1 MNFSLVVSVFA
12 FLLSLATAE
21 SDLTSNKTTIVEFHN
36 RNQLKKLNITF
47 EAFTPRGLRV
57 IVPSIQGID
66 LFSFQAKINLPI
78 FKREDGTLVWEVINP
93 LEDNLVKEF
102 PNEQLLIGDIINF
115 WIRIQSNGVSLQS
128 ESFSHIIKELVSNTS
143 TQHSSSYS
151 GGSSFSQW
159 QTTRAP
165 IVSAFQSRTTT
176 VLPIIHARPIVSN
189 YADIPAPTIAS
200 DKQCECNEEALKD
213 VWTKMN
219 ATVAKMRALEDIITP
234 LEEKLN
240 SLTETVVELIK
251 NMDIGTRLLLTGN
264 LPSRTNPVEDVRHL
278 IVEKLKLFD
287 LSTTILQA
295 EYKNNGIL
303 FDVSSSIDKLR
314 ILKRSN
320 DILSKLSYQIIDP
333 DRPVFDVRM
342 ARK

>member
-1 MNFSLVVSVFA
+1 MKLILVILVVTFLFSL
-12 FLLSLATAE
+12 
-21 SDLTSNKTTIVEFHN
+21 TSSAKNQN
-36 RNQLKKLNITF
+36 RLRFRYGNTNVNFQLNI
-47 EAFTPRGLRV
+47 EVLNPRGLRV
-57 IVPSIQGID
+57 SIPHKDG
-66 LFSFQAKINLPI
+66 LEMFSFHGSVVHQFSDL
-78 FKREDGTLVWEVINP
+78 REDRDGLKFAHDVTGSVNGLWVYENKDIE
-93 LEDNLVKEF
+93 LK
-102 PNEQLLIGDIINF
+102 IGD
-115 WIRIQSNGVSLQS
+115 SLNYWVFLQYKGAGQR
-128 ESFSHIIKELVSNTS
+128 FNDLTYTVKKLVSNTS